1 MRDIAV
7 IVRNIDFEYRKESS
21 PFKCEYKGKGDF
33 KTLRIVCT
41 YRHEIFVF
49 EISTKFL
56 PENSSGTIHFNAE
69 KTETSVCIEW
79 IEDIVKQHIKLIS
92 QIWIN

>member
-1 MRDIAV
+1 MKDIAV

-21 PFKCEYKGKGDF
+21 PFKCKYKGKGDF

-49 EISTKFL
+49 EISAKFL
-56 PENSSGTIHFNAE
+56 PENRSGAICFKAP
-69 KTETSVCIEW
+69 KTETSVRIEW
-79 IEDIVKQHIKLIS
+79 INDIVKQHIKLIS
-92 QIWIN
+92 QIWIG